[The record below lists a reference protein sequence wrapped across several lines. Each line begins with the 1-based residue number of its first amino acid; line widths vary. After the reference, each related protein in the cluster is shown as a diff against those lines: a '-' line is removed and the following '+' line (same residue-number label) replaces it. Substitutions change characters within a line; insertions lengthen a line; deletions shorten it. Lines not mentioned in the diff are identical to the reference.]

1 MLSLPI
7 GYELT
12 SKWFEYA
19 REHPG
24 RVNTNHTALYSWLVE
39 LNKGNGWAAA
49 FGCSSAQAMQ
59 GMGVKRYETFKKT
72 FDDLVAFGFVELVST
87 STNQYSE
94 KKIALLKNS
103 NAVRRPAGVQLTLS
117 LRTPIKRKAPNQKA
131 NLSPFP
137 QDLFSESFK
146 TVSYD

>member
-39 LNKGNGWAAA
+39 VNKGNGWAAA

-87 STNQYSE
+87 NTNQYSE

-103 NAVRRPAGVQLTLS
+103 KALRRPIGVQLELP
-117 LRTPIKRKAPNQKA
+117 LRVVLKRKTPNPKA
-131 NLSPFP
+131 ALSHLP

-146 TVSYD
+146 TVCI